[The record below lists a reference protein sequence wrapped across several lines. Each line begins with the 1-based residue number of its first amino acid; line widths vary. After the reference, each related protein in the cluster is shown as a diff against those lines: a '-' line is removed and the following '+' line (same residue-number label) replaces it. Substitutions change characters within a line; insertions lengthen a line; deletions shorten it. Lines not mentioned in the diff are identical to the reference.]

1 MGALF
6 LTDPELFL
14 PGQMFGMSPG
24 GVGGRS

>member
-14 PGQMFGMSPG
+14 PGHMFGMSPG